1 MAKARSFS
9 DSRRVIKYGGK
20 IIYEYFAP
28 AVFYFGF
35 VPADSACVDVSLHIW
50 DVYILYYLF
59 ILHYYHPEI

>member
-28 AVFYFGF
+28 AVFISVSCPLT
-35 VPADSACVDVSLHIW
+35 VPCVNVSLHIW